1 MVMNG
6 PQRLPV
12 IAAALAV
19 LAATGAADALAG
31 CSGGASQPEAVQ
43 ELRQA
48 IEASDEPVP
57 APLALE
63 DVPEILQ
70 AVESRT
76 EAEEDRLHALSLFT
90 TARTLERD
98 KNEARALRLYERAL
112 RYDPD
117 AVTVA
122 RAIVP
127 LAHRLGRHAEAVRYA
142 LKAIRY
148 EDADPALLRRLG
160 IYLTENG
167 EWQRAVTLYER
178 ALAARQDAEPSAAD
192 VLLRME
198 MARIYHLANQYEK
211 AAETFDWVLQAL
223 KKPEDY
229 GLNEEIQKALLGDA
243 DATYNLIGECFFQA
257 GRNKKATAAFKKA
270 NKVKP
275 NRGRLGYN
283 LARVALKNG
292 KPQRALSQLQAYF
305 DEKLADDGLAPY
317 EVLAD
322 ALREL
327 GKEEELVSRL
337 EDLQAKDPENV
348 SLGYFLAGRHLDTED
363 YAKAESL
370 YRMVVKENP
379 TVVGYQS
386 LLKIYREAN
395 RPEQLLDVLAE
406 AAAKTSALEPLGEE
420 AKAITENEELV
431 QTLIDVAKKRLEDDA
446 EKLPYDHRLAIAL
459 AATDAKRYDVA
470 DEFYRLAIDAQ
481 PDKEAELLLGWGL
494 GLLVDEKYGQAADV
508 FQRGIDREAVPE
520 DNPVFH
526 HYLAGALEMDGRTDE
541 ALAAARKAAEIK
553 DDSPR
558 FLSRVAWILYHAE
571 RNGEAAEVYRELI
584 DRFDSKHDSAEVRQ
598 VLREARL
605 VLSNIHVLRGET
617 AEAEEYLEQLLDE
630 FPDDISALN
639 DLGYLWAD
647 ENQHLQRAYRMIQQ
661 AVDGDPENAAYRDSL
676 GWVLYR
682 LQRVDEALVELE
694 KAAEA
699 EPDPVI
705 LDHLGDA
712 YHASGKPDRA
722 KEKWKQAVHAF
733 REKDEQ
739 QKVEEVQR
747 KIEQLDSST
756 DENGCD
762 GDGSTKAAD
771 ATPSR
776 K

>member
-1 MVMNG
+1 MVKNG
-6 PQRLPV
+6 SRQIRG
-12 IAAALAV
+12 IAAV
-19 LAATGAADALAG
+19 LAALAAIGAPHASAG
-31 CSGGASQPEAVQ
+31 SSGGVSQPEAV
-43 ELRQA
+43 EEPRQA
-48 IEASDEPVP
+48 VDGAEKHTPP
-57 APLALE
+57 PLALE

-70 AVESRT
+70 PVRPRT
-76 EAEEDRLHALSLFT
+76 EAEKDRLHALSLFT

-98 KNEARALRLYERAL
+98 KDEARALRLYQRAL
-112 RYDPD
+112 RYDPE

-148 EDADPALLRRLG
+148 ENADPALLRRLG
-160 IYLTENG
+160 IYLTDSGDWE
-167 EWQRAVTLYER
+167 QAVALYER
-178 ALAARQDAEPSAAD
+178 ALAARRDAEPSAAD

-211 AAETFDWVLQAL
+211 AAETFDWVLKAL

-229 GLNEEIQKALLGDA
+229 GLNEEVQKALLGDA
-243 DATYNLIGECFFQA
+243 DATYNLIGECFLQA
-257 GRNKKATAAFKKA
+257 GRIKKATAAFKKA
-270 NKVKP
+270 DKAKP

-283 LARVALKNG
+283 LARVAMKDG
-292 KPQRALSQLQAYF
+292 KPEKALSQLEAYF

-317 EVLAD
+317 ELLAD
-322 ALREL
+322 ALGEL
-327 GKEEELVSRL
+327 GKEQELVSRL
-337 EDLQAKDPENV
+337 EQLQAKDPENV
-348 SLGYFLAGRHLDTED
+348 SLAYFLARRYLDAEE

-370 YRMVVKENP
+370 YQIAVKEKP

-386 LLKIYREAN
+386 LIEIYRKAN

-406 AAAKTSALEPLGEE
+406 AAAKTSALEPLGDE
-420 AKAITENEELV
+420 AKAITENDELV
-431 QTLIDVAKKRLEDDA
+431 QTLIDLAKKRLEKAPEELD
-446 EKLPYDHRLAIAL
+446 YDHRLAIAL
-459 AATDAKRYDVA
+459 VAMDAKKYHVA

-494 GLLVDEKYGQAADV
+494 GLLVDENYGQAADV
-508 FQRGIDREAVPE
+508 FQRGIDRKAAPE
-520 DNPVFH
+520 DNPVFY

-541 ALAAARKAAEIK
+541 ALAAARKAAEVK

-571 RNGEAAEVYRELI
+571 RNEEAAEVYRQLI
-584 DRFDSKHDSAEVRQ
+584 DQFESKYDSAEVRQ

-605 VLSNIHVLRGET
+605 VLSNIHVLKGEN
-617 AEAEEYLEQLLDE
+617 AEAAEYLEQLLDE

-647 ENQHLQRAYRMIQQ
+647 ENEHLERAYGMIQK
-661 AVDGDPENAAYRDSL
+661 AVEGDPENAAYRDSL

-682 LQRVDEALVELE
+682 LGRVEEALVELE

-712 YHASGKPDRA
+712 YHASGKPDKA
-722 KEKWKQAVHAF
+722 KETWTKAVEAF
-733 REKDEQ
+733 GEKDEK
-739 QKVEEVQR
+739 QKAKEVQQ
-747 KIEQLDSST
+747 KIEQLESPPDRN
-756 DENGCD
+756 DPD
-762 GDGSTKAAD
+762 GDGST
-771 ATPSR
+771 
-776 K
+776 